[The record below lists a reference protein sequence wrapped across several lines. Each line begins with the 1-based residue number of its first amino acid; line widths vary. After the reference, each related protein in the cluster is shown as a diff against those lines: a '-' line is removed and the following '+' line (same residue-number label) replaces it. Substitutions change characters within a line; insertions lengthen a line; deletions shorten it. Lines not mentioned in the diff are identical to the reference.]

1 MDRGAWWA
9 IVHKVRIAQNQTP
22 LKRLSNRL
30 CRVQETLRFFF
41 SFTKKNQDLPG
52 SRDFPGHSEFKAP
65 LSMQGTWV
73 QSLVG
78 GLRSYIPHDAARKIK
93 EKQNKT
99 WLECCDFNCANY
111 REKKTEKV
119 SA

>member
-1 MDRGAWWA
+1 M
-9 IVHKVRIAQNQTP
+9 
-22 LKRLSNRL
+22 
-30 CRVQETLRFFF
+30 
-41 SFTKKNQDLPG
+41 KKNQDLPC
-52 SRDFPGHSEFKAP
+52 SRDFPGHSEVKAP

-78 GLRSYIPHDAARKIK
+78 GLRSHIPHDAAKKMK

-99 WLECCDFNCANY
+99 WLECFDFNCANY

-119 SA
+119 LA